1 MEYVDGRD
9 LAAVARGNGPL
20 GVAEALDYVI
30 QAAEGLKHAHG
41 QGIIHR
47 DIKPANLLL
56 DRHGT
61 IKILDMGLARITE
74 RDEDV
79 PVGAT
84 LEQRLTRRGQV
95 LGTVDYMSPEQATDT
110 RGADHR
116 ADVYS
121 LGCTLYSLLT
131 NRPVYS
137 GDSAIM
143 KLMAHCEAEIPALDA
158 SCPEAPARL
167 NKVFAKMVAKKPE
180 DRYQSMSEVI
190 ADLKACLEAVGSG
203 GESELRVKAA
213 DSDCRCSPPTEESTV
228 TRLDTQE
235 FSQIA
240 HRLVD
245 RGPREERRCG
255 RPRQAAVGVARPG
268 RGRRVGWAGDS
279 GVLARISHRRPEQG
293 RRNTCRSS
301 ATG

>member
-240 HRLVD
+240 APEEVAGNTGELAGANTVSSIGD
-245 RGPREERRCG
+245 REKNADAAGPG
-255 RPRQAAVGVARPG
+255 KLLWVLLGLGAVA
-268 RGRRVGWAGDS
+268 
-279 GVLARISHRRPEQG
+279 VLGGLAIL
-293 RRNTCRSS
+293 
-301 ATG
+301 AF